1 MVRAT
6 SVHFP
11 KDILRFGDLSYWSLR
26 WKPVLGLDFRRDA
39 TRVSWRLLGGSPV
52 PRAGGRLG
60 EQCAAPLVR
69 SAPAPAVS
77 SGASCPRPVVGAL
90 GDRLDS

>member
-1 MVRAT
+1 MRAT

-60 EQCAAPLVR
+60 GTVR
-69 SAPAPAVS
+69 SS
-77 SGASCPRPVVGAL
+77 TRAL
-90 GDRLDS
+90 CACTGG